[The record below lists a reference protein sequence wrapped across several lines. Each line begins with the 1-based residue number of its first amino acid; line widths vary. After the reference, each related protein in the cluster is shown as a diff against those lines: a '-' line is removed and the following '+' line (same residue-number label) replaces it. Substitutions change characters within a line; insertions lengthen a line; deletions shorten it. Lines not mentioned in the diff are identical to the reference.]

1 MAEHD
6 TLAENGSFLGKG
18 WQFPVEFSRGSN
30 SVEMVEDEQD
40 IMESIHILLSTV
52 LGERVLRPDY
62 GANVEDLLFE
72 PINITTSTIL
82 TNRMK
87 RAITAHES
95 RIDTH
100 EIDLVPD
107 TANGILQVTVE
118 YTIIA
123 TNTRTNL
130 VFPYYLNEA
139 TNIQA

>member
-1 MAEHD
+1 MANND
-6 TLAENGSFLGKG
+6 TPADSGSFLGKG
-18 WQFPVEFSRGSN
+18 WKFPVEFSKGSN

-40 IMESIHILLSTV
+40 IQESIHILLSTA

-72 PINITTSTIL
+72 PINITTTTIL

-87 RAITAHES
+87 RAILFHEP

-107 TANGILQVTVE
+107 ADNGILQVTVE